1 MLAGTGMRRSLSHV
15 SKPDG
20 AVHAA
25 ARQFDQLY
33 MVTLMSKLYRIEI
46 DVVLEDRMRRKVI
59 QAAREHYKNSD
70 GAWTEED
77 GQMVRIS
84 AEEFVDDTRTAFLE
98 LTEAGFRTAL
108 PGIEPQAFR
117 CGIENSIAPEYTQ
130 RASRHY
136 RVRTVGP

>member
-1 MLAGTGMRRSLSHV
+1 
-15 SKPDG
+15 
-20 AVHAA
+20 
-25 ARQFDQLY
+25 
-33 MVTLMSKLYRIEI
+33 MSKLYRIEI
-46 DVVLEDRMRRKVI
+46 DVVLEDRMRSKVI

-77 GQMVRIS
+77 GQMVRIA
-84 AEEFVDDTRTAFLE
+84 AEEFVADTRTAFLE

-108 PGIEPQAFR
+108 PGVEPQAFR

-130 RASRHY
+130 RAGRHC